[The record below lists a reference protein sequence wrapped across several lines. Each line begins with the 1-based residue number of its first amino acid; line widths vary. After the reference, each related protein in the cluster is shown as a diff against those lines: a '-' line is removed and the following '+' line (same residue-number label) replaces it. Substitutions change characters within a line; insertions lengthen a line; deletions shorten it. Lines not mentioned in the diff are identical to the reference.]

1 MNKELLKLA
10 RDAIKCKLE
19 NKDLVVSENIKKKYA
34 EHQACFVSLSINNKL
49 RGCIGTLEAKKEL
62 YKDVIDNSIH
72 AAFSDPRFP
81 PLKNSELA
89 NIKIEISILSIP
101 RKLDWTDE
109 KDLLKKINKK
119 MGIILKKGFYSSTF
133 LPQVWEQLPDKVD
146 FLENLSIK
154 AGLSKDS
161 WKDSEFWF
169 YKVKSIKEA
178 D

>member
-19 NKDLVVSENIKKKYA
+19 DKDLIISKNIKKKYSKK
-34 EHQACFVSLSINNKL
+34 QACFVTLLINNKL

-62 YKDVIDNSIH
+62 YRDVIDNSVY
-72 AAFSDPRFP
+72 AAFNDPRFP
-81 PLKNSELA
+81 PLKKIELA

-101 RKLDWTDE
+101 KKLDWTDE
-109 KDLLKKINKK
+109 KDLFKKINK

-133 LPQVWEQLPDKVD
+133 LPQVWEQLPDKLD

-169 YKVKSIKEA
+169 YKVKSIKE